1 MRNGGRGVNRRNFL
15 RGGCALGLSSAACG
29 LGAATDW
36 LDLPARPSPRAASG
50 LLLALARGGQAPDA
64 PLLAA
69 GQRGII
75 LSSADRGQTWQQA
88 SAPVY
93 VTLTA
98 LCVAGDRAFAAGYDG
113 VILKSTDAGRTWSR
127 LFDGRAGNTLT
138 LAAAERRFAA
148 SKKDD
153 DARHALDDVKAT
165 LEFGPANPLLGIA
178 ARFDAG
184 RETAIA
190 VGAFGQV
197 FRSRDGGASWESL
210 LDRLDNPDN
219 LHHNAITLTSG
230 GAWVVASEGGR
241 IYLSADAGDTW
252 RRVETG
258 YSGTLFGVVEAPP
271 GAGALWAHGF
281 AGSLFASRDQGA
293 SWRAL
298 PSLGRL
304 PLVAGARNAAGQ
316 VAIASLN
323 GVVHVADGTRW
334 RVLKDKA
341 AGLASAICDNGAG
354 WVAAGSK
361 GVQRLSGETQ
371 T

>member
-1 MRNGGRGVNRRNFL
+1 MNRRNFL
-15 RGGCALGLSSAACG
+15 RGGCALGLSTLAPG
-29 LGAATDW
+29 VGAATDW
-36 LDLPARPSPRAASG
+36 LDLPARLSRRAASR
-50 LLLALARGGQAPDA
+50 LLLALARGGGAADA

-75 LSSADRGQTWQQA
+75 LSSADRAESWQQA
-88 SAPVY
+88 PAPVY

-98 LCVAGDRAFAAGYDG
+98 LCAAGGRAFAAGYDG
-113 VILKSTDAGRTWSR
+113 VILKSPDAGRTWSR
-127 LFDGRAGNTLT
+127 LFDGRAGDALT

-148 SKKDD
+148 SKRDD
-153 DARHALDDVKAT
+153 EARHALDDIKAT
-165 LEFGPANPLLGIA
+165 LQFGPANPLLGIA
-178 ARFDAG
+178 ARVEAG

-219 LHHNAITLTSG
+219 LHHNAITLTPA

-258 YSGTLFGVVEAPP
+258 YNGTLFGVIEAPSER
-271 GAGALWAHGF
+271 GALWAHGF
-281 AGSLFASRDQGA
+281 AGSLLASRDQGV
-293 SWRAL
+293 SWQAL

-304 PLVAGARNAAGQ
+304 PLVASARNAAGQ
-316 VAIASLN
+316 VAIVSLN
-323 GVVHVADGTRW
+323 GVVHLADGTRW

-341 AGLASAICDNGAG
+341 PGLASAILANGEG

-361 GVQRLSGETQ
+361 GVQRLSGQTQ